1 MRWCHLFI
9 LKWPPAQ
16 FVFQSQGFRFV
27 DLNPYFE
34 IVATWLTFRCSQ
46 ISSSAISLTKSCTY
60 LTMSIIFREL
70 DSAGIFTMTEV
81 AATVSVN
88 RVEPVRHFNRF
99 YTRQIGVLQE
109 RLSRSPFSLTEARV
123 LYELAHRH
131 KPTAAELVKE
141 LGLDAGY
148 LSRILREFRKRRL
161 IKKEASGSDA
171 RQSLLLLTRQGI
183 EAFRDLS
190 ARASVEITT
199 LLQDL
204 SEVKQNR
211 LIEAMQTIEELL
223 GGKRA
228 AKTSYILRTHQPGDM
243 GWVVYRHGVLY
254 AQEYGWDEEFEA
266 LVAEIVAEFIKRYDP
281 KKDRCWIAEQDGE
294 IVGSAFLVSQ
304 SKRVAKLRL
313 LLVEPKARGQ
323 GIGDRLVN
331 ECLRFARQVGYRKV
345 TLWTNNVLQAARH
358 LYQSTGFRLVHQE
371 PHHSFGC
378 DLIAE
383 TWELKL

>member
-1 MRWCHLFI
+1 
-9 LKWPPAQ
+9 
-16 FVFQSQGFRFV
+16 
-27 DLNPYFE
+27 
-34 IVATWLTFRCSQ
+34 
-46 ISSSAISLTKSCTY
+46 
-60 LTMSIIFREL
+60 MSIIARESG
-70 DSAGIFTMTEV
+70 SAGIITMTEV
-81 AATVSVN
+81 ATTVSPN

-99 YTRQIGVLQE
+99 YTRQIGILQE

-123 LYELAHRH
+123 LYELAHRDR
-131 KPTAAELVKE
+131 PTAAELVKE

-171 RQSLLLLTRQGI
+171 RQSLLLLTKQGS
-183 EAFRDLS
+183 EAFRTLS
-190 ARASVEITT
+190 ARASAEIIT

-204 SEVKQNR
+204 SEVEQNR

-228 AKTSYILRTHQPGDM
+228 EKTSYLLRTHQPGDM
-243 GWVVYRHGVLY
+243 GWIVYRHGVLY
-254 AQEYGWDEEFEA
+254 ALEYGWDEEFEA
-266 LVAEIVAEFIKRYDP
+266 LVAEIVVEFIKRYDP

-294 IVGSAFLVSQ
+294 IVGSVFLVSQ
-304 SKRVAKLRL
+304 SKRAAKLRL

-323 GIGDRLVN
+323 GIDGRLVN

-358 LYQSTGFRLVHQE
+358 LYQSAGFRLVHQE
-371 PHHSFGC
+371 PHHSFGR

>member
-1 MRWCHLFI
+1 
-9 LKWPPAQ
+9 
-16 FVFQSQGFRFV
+16 
-27 DLNPYFE
+27 
-34 IVATWLTFRCSQ
+34 
-46 ISSSAISLTKSCTY
+46 
-60 LTMSIIFREL
+60 
-70 DSAGIFTMTEV
+70 
-81 AATVSVN
+81 
-88 RVEPVRHFNRF
+88 
-99 YTRQIGVLQE
+99 
-109 RLSRSPFSLTEARV
+109 
-123 LYELAHRH
+123 
-131 KPTAAELVKE
+131 
-141 LGLDAGY
+141 
-148 LSRILREFRKRRL
+148 
-161 IKKEASGSDA
+161 
-171 RQSLLLLTRQGI
+171 
-183 EAFRDLS
+183 
-190 ARASVEITT
+190 
-199 LLQDL
+199 
-204 SEVKQNR
+204 
-211 LIEAMQTIEELL
+211 
-223 GGKRA
+223 
-228 AKTSYILRTHQPGDM
+228 
-243 GWVVYRHGVLY
+243 LY

-358 LYQSTGFRLVHQE
+358 LYQSTGFRLVDQE